1 MLSSS
6 CSSARIAAILC
17 LLKSYSPAEPLWISN
32 VSDAYALQSGG
43 CLSVHIVFRSLIVK
57 LASTT
62 ETRCRYNKHTQ
73 FMQSSFLAISHS
85 ATFVS
90 FFICLFCW
98 LITEKVIKMFRQFFL
113 FSSLACA
120 SVYQWLLPFITK
132 QPHQY
137 IDGIFNSS
145 LAQRVN
151 ISIIQRFYHH
161 ISMILPF
168 HHWLQEPQHFSNNS
182 SVLSPKILSPQ
193 NWNSKVAKETSWSSP
208 HHDNHDF

>member
-6 CSSARIAAILC
+6 CSSARITILS

-85 ATFVS
+85 ATF
-90 FFICLFCW
+90 CLF
-98 LITEKVIKMFRQFFL
+98 FHL
-113 FSSLACA
+113 F
-120 SVYQWLLPFITK
+120 VLLVDHRK
-132 QPHQY
+132 
-137 IDGIFNSS
+137 
-145 LAQRVN
+145 
-151 ISIIQRFYHH
+151 
-161 ISMILPF
+161 
-168 HHWLQEPQHFSNNS
+168 SNQNVS
-182 SVLSPKILSPQ
+182 KILSLFITGLCVGI
-193 NWNSKVAKETSWSSP
+193 SKAPSI
-208 HHDNHDF
+208 HH